1 MKFELGRIVS
11 TPTALEAI
19 NASGQTPE
27 FFLDRHVKGDW
38 GDVCDEDKAANEQ
51 ALVDGERILSAY
63 KTLLGVR
70 IWVIT
75 EADRS
80 STCILLPEEY

>member
-11 TPTALEAI
+11 TPCALEALK
-19 NASGQTPE
+19 AAGQDPG

-38 GDVCDEDKAANEQ
+38 GDVCEEDKAANED
-51 ALVDGERILSAY
+51 ALVNGERILSAY

-70 IWVIT
+70 VWVIT
-75 EADRS
+75 EADRA
-80 STCILLPEEY
+80 STCVLLPEEY